1 MSTIYRVIHPQLPDN
16 PPPHLDDWL
25 DLLEREREQTI
36 ARLRAIDMV
45 LVKYQRLKA
54 ETLERRA
61 R

>member
-1 MSTIYRVIHPQLPDN
+1 MSTIYRVIQPQPPDH